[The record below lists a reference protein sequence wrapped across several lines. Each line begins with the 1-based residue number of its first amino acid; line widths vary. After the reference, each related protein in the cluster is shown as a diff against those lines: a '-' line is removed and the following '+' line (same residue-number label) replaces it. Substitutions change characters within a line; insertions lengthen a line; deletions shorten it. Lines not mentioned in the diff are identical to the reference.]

1 MFKERYQHMSRQ
13 ITPDDALVQKVLE
26 TAHVQEKRKFR
37 TIRRYT
43 RPAAAILAACM
54 GVTIAMPALADNV
67 EPVYQAI
74 YQISP
79 SAAQFFMPVHMSDE
93 ENGIRME
100 VESAYVHGNTVEAY
114 ITMRDL
120 TGDRIDETIDLNDSY
135 DINLP
140 FDCMS
145 ATCNLV
151 DYNKET
157 KTARFYI
164 LIQGWEANGQDDQN
178 FSVWYSGDMED
189 GSAGEQP
196 TLVTSLSAK
205 DIVGDKITFTLN
217 HFLSQKKEYNNI
229 QIPIDLSSVTDAA
242 QTQKVEL
249 NGWGSRKDTADEP
262 TRSSLED
269 TTDEP
274 MPKTMTALVPETP
287 RHEFSVDGV
296 DLTGIAYID
305 GKLHVQIA
313 SNTDE
318 KIFDGE
324 GYLTL
329 VKQDGTVVESIHD
342 GMFNDG
348 NIRYDEAIFDVPKD
362 EISDYTLTGT
372 FVTCGI
378 NTEGNWRVTFPL
390 ENGEK

>member
-1 MFKERYQHMSRQ
+1 MFKKRYQHMSRQ
-13 ITPDDALVQKVLE
+13 VTPEDALVQKVLD

-54 GVTIAMPALADNV
+54 GITIAMPALADNV

-100 VESAYVHGNTVEAY
+100 VESAYVHGNTIEAY
-114 ITMRDL
+114 ITMQDL

-145 ATCNLV
+145 ATCDMV

-164 LIQGWEANGQDDQN
+164 LIQGWETSDWNE
-178 FSVWYSGDMED
+178 GDFTVSYEN

-196 TLVTSLSAK
+196 ALVTSLSAK
-205 DIVGDKITFTLN
+205 DIAGDKITFTLN
-217 HFLSQKKEYNNI
+217 NFLSHKKEYNDI
-229 QIPIDLSSVTDAA
+229 SIPIDLSTVTDAA

-249 NGWGSRKDTADEP
+249 NGWSGSG
-262 TRSSLED
+262 D
-269 TTDEP
+269 TTGKP
-274 MPKTMTALVPETP
+274 MPDTMTALVPGTP
-287 RHEFSVDGV
+287 RSEFSVDGV

-305 GKLHVQIA
+305 GELHVQIA
-313 SNTDE
+313 SNSEE

-324 GYLTL
+324 GYLML
-329 VKQDGTVVESIHD
+329 VKKDGTVVESIHD
-342 GMFNDG
+342 GMFYDG
-348 NIRYDEAIFDVPKD
+348 DIRYDEAIFDVPKD

-372 FVTCGI
+372 FVTCGMNI
-378 NTEGNWRVTFPL
+378 EGNWRVTFPL
-390 ENGEK
+390 ENGDK

>member
-114 ITMRDL
+114 ITMQDL
-120 TGDRIDETIDLNDSY
+120 TGDRIDETIDLADSY

-145 ATCNLV
+145 ATCDLV
-151 DYNKET
+151 DYNRET
-157 KTARFYI
+157 KTAHFYI
-164 LIQGWEANGQDDQN
+164 LIQGFETSGWEEENV
-178 FSVWYSGDMED
+178 SVLYSD
-189 GSAGEQP
+189 GSAAEQP

-205 DIVGDKITFTLN
+205 DITGDKITFTLN
-217 HFLSQKKEYNNI
+217 HFLSQKREYHDI
-229 QIPIDLSSVTDAA
+229 SIPIDLSSVTDAA

-249 NGWGSRKDTADEP
+249 NGW
-262 TRSSLED
+262 SSSGN
-269 TTDEP
+269 TTDET
-274 MPKTMTALVPETP
+274 MPETMTALVPETP
-287 RHEFSVDGV
+287 HSEFSVDGV

-313 SNTDE
+313 SNEDE

-329 VKQDGTVVESIHD
+329 VKQDGTVIEPIHD

-348 NIRYDEAIFDVPKD
+348 SMRYDEAIFDIPKD

-372 FVTCGI
+372 FVTCGMH
-378 NTEGNWRVTFPL
+378 TEGNWRVTFPL
-390 ENGEK
+390 ENGEE